1 MIERATVKPGK
12 GRRVRHESG
21 APVEDGDV
29 VELTPFYRRRLDD
42 GDLILVE
49 IAAEPTRKDKHQ

>member
-1 MIERATVKPGK
+1 MTERVTVKPGK
-12 GRRVRHESG
+12 DRRVRHESG
-21 APVEDGDV
+21 APVEPDDV

-49 IAAEPTRKDKHQ
+49 ITAEPTRKDKNQ